1 MYIDVRDSDK
11 RRELL
16 LLLEKKSFKYKNF
29 KRNHII
35 ESDLPIHI
43 YENTKE
49 IGMVGNSNYV
59 KVSKIKY
66 TDFDKALIILN
77 EEKWYG

>member
-1 MYIDVRDSDK
+1 MYVNIKDNNK
-11 RRELL
+11 RKELI

-29 KRNHII
+29 KRNQII

-66 TDFDKALIILN
+66 TDLEKALIILN
-77 EEKWYG
+77 KER

>member
-1 MYIDVRDSDK
+1 MNSFCSKIDDAYRIM
-11 RRELL
+11 
-16 LLLEKKSFKYKNF
+16 

-66 TDFDKALIILN
+66 TDLNKALIILN
-77 EEKWYG
+77 KEK